1 MLDHFTTGNIVVFCI
16 QQVWMVMKQ
25 GAYCTIIKLLFLSNL
40 KITGPVPAPK
50 SRPLSYWVKSIM
62 IDEKIGETN
71 F

>member
-1 MLDHFTTGNIVVFCI
+1 
-16 QQVWMVMKQ
+16 MVMKQ